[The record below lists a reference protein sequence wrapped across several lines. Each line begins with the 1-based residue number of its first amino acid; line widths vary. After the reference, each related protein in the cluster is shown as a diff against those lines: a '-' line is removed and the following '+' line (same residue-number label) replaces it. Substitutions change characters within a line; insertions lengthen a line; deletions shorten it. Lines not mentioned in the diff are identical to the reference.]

1 MNGLVGRDHSP
12 RRHREVLASS
22 EAEQQSRRPSPV
34 DDRMGGCRD
43 PEEPHRT
50 QVMPH
55 RENEKSQRQMVGED
69 VNEGEASAG

>member
-1 MNGLVGRDHSP
+1 MAWSVAITPQDAIAKFLLPVELSSP
-12 RRHREVLASS
+12 
-22 EAEQQSRRPSPV
+22 RRPSPV

-55 RENEKSQRQMVGED
+55 RENEKSQRQMIGED